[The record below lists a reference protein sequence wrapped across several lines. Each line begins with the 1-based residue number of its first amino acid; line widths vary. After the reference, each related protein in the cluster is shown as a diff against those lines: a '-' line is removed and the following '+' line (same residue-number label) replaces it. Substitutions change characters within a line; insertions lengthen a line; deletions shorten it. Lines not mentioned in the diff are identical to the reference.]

1 MTPKPSLAEQAV
13 NHFLEGYNCAQSVL
27 LTIFENENGKNILVP
42 KIASGFGAGIGRCG
56 SICGALTGGVM
67 VISSRHGTNEPS
79 AEKRLRSYELSAQLY
94 KQFELRHGTVLC
106 RELIHYDLSNP
117 VEREKAHEARVP
129 EEKCSNYIRTVIEIL
144 LKLDKNSR
152 S

>member
-1 MTPKPSLAEQAV
+1 MTRKHSLAEEAV

-27 LTIFENENGKNILVP
+27 LTMFERENGENILVP

-67 VISSRHGTNEPS
+67 VISSRHGTNEPLV
-79 AEKRLRSYELSAQLY
+79 EKRLRSYELSRALY
-94 KQFELRHGTVLC
+94 TQFELRHGTVLC

-117 VEREKAHEARVP
+117 IEREKAHQARVF
-129 EEKCSNYIRTVIEIL
+129 EEKCSNYIRTVVEIL
-144 LKLDKNSR
+144 LKLDEDS
-152 S
+152 

>member
-1 MTPKPSLAEQAV
+1 MTRKPSLAEQAV

-27 LTIFENENGKNILVP
+27 LTMFQDENGKNILVP

-67 VISSRHGTNEPS
+67 VISLRHGTNEPS

-117 VEREKAHEARVP
+117 KEREKAHEARVS

>member
-1 MTPKPSLAEQAV
+1 MTHKPVTEEAV

-27 LTIFENENGKNILVP
+27 LTMLEHENGKNVLVP
-42 KIASGFGAGIGRCG
+42 KIASGFGGGIGRCG

-67 VISSRHGTNEPS
+67 AIGLRHGTNEPS
-79 AEKRLRSYELSAQLY
+79 AEKRLRSYELSAALY
-94 KQFELRHGTVLC
+94 RQFELRYGTVSC
-106 RELIHYDLSNP
+106 RELIGYDLSNP
-117 VEREKAHEARVP
+117 NEREKAREARVS

-144 LKLDKNSR
+144 LKLDEDSR

>member
-1 MTPKPSLAEQAV
+1 MAREPLIEEAV

-27 LTIFENENGKNILVP
+27 LTIFEHENGKNVLVP

-67 VISSRHGTNEPS
+67 AISLKHGTDEPS
-79 AEKRLRSYELSAQLY
+79 AEKRLKSYELSATLY
-94 KQFELRHGTVLC
+94 RQFEHRYGTVSC

-117 VEREKAHEARVP
+117 KEREKAHESKVFK
-129 EEKCSNYIRTVIEIL
+129 EKCSNYVRTVMEIL
-144 LKLDKNSR
+144 LKLDEDS
-152 S
+152 